1 MSKKNVYVTE
11 YIIWWCHYYNGDTI
25 LILQWESETLSQ
37 EEGDDSSMRKNT
49 ERLK

>member
-1 MSKKNVYVTE
+1 MVMS
-11 YIIWWCHYYNGDTI
+11 YYNGDTI
-25 LILQWESETLSQ
+25 LILQWESENLSQ